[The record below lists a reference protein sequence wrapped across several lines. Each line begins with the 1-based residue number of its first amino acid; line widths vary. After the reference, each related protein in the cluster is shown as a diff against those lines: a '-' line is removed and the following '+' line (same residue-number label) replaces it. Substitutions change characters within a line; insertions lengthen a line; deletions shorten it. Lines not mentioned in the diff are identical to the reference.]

1 MDRHSCKIPLLTFSI
16 CLDSFFSFC
25 MECHTSLHLQHSFHG
40 HLKGCLRWLRCLDNR
55 YSLSASIQCAELFCL
70 QEKIT
75 KEHGNPLLH
84 ALNEQQGQ
92 NGSYAFKGVTTFS
105 IFICRVSLHIFL
117 HICVGGEGG
126 GISISVVLNGQEC
139 QKQWCQR
146 MWGAFCVL
154 LHTSP
159 SQTNWFAKVQGWQLG
174 PLCIRNAPSDT
185 MKKVEEG
192 ERKEGKKSPLAGRDT
207 QQDSGNWPVQ
217 SPQCEPPLQEPPHP
231 QGPSHPPLLAPRLV
245 WKVSSCLGKKSRDPL
260 LY

>member
-1 MDRHSCKIPLLTFSI
+1 MKRHSCKIPLLTFKI

-25 MECHTSLHLQHSFHG
+25 MECHTDQRLRHQQFHG
-40 HLKGCLRWLRCLDNR
+40 HLKGCLHWLRYLYNR
-55 YSLSASIQCAELFCL
+55 YSLSVSVQCAELFCL
-70 QEKIT
+70 QKKIT

-84 ALNEQQGQ
+84 ILNEQQEQ
-92 NGSYAFKGVTTFS
+92 NGSCGVATLLYEWVF
-105 IFICRVSLHIFL
+105 IFFFIFEQ
-117 HICVGGEGG
+117 GS

-159 SQTNWFAKVQGWQLG
+159 SQTNWFAKVPAWQLG

-185 MKKVEEG
+185 MKKKW
-192 ERKEGKKSPLAGRDT
+192 RKEKEKKWKKSPLAGRDT

-217 SPQCEPPLQEPPHP
+217 SPQCEPPPPP
-231 QGPSHPPLLAPRLV
+231 PRTPPPTAQGPLHPPLLAPRLV